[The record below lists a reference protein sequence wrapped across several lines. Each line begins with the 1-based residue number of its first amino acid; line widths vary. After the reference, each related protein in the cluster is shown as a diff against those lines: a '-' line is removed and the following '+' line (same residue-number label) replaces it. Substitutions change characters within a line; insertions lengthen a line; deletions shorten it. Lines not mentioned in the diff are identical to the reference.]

1 MQDGLEALR
10 RELAEFAAARDWEQ
24 FHTPKNLAMAL
35 AGEVGELA
43 AELQWLTDEEI
54 QQRLATGV
62 LRQRVAGEL
71 ADVFIYLLQLADVC
85 GIELLPAAH
94 AKVAENRVRY
104 PVEKARGNARKYDEL
119 ADEE

>member
-1 MQDGLEALR
+1 MQEGLETLR
-10 RELAEFAAARDWEQ
+10 QELAEFAAERDWEQ

-54 QQRLATGV
+54 RQGLATGV
-62 LRQRVAGEL
+62 LRQRVAGEV
-71 ADVFIYLLQLADVC
+71 ADVFIYLLRLADVC
-85 GIELLPAAH
+85 GIELLSAAH
-94 AKVAENRVRY
+94 AKVVENRVRY